1 LVVEE
6 MRTVWVFGDSFSV
19 DFENNRIGNFELYK
33 DLKGSYPKSWGK
45 LISEELGCDYKNFAQ
60 GGWDNYSILQSFCEN
75 ITEIKPNDIVFVGWA
90 PEPRIRITDENGK
103 WRSFNVMSQIDWGGI
118 SSDCILDLLLNR
130 VTGEHRESN
139 KGVEEERI
147 AWENMIKFT
156 MKDMILHIWRWS
168 NIIDRGYQTIQEE
181 SDGNIEDTHWSENG
195 HVSYFKDLIK
205 ELNLMNK
212 LI

>member
-1 LVVEE
+1 
-6 MRTVWVFGDSFSV
+6 MKTIWVFGDSFSV

-33 DLKGSYPKSWGK
+33 DLKGYYPKSWGK
-45 LISEELGCDYKNFAQ
+45 LISEELGYEYKNFAQ

-103 WRSFNVMSQIDWGGI
+103 WRSFNAMAQIDWGGI

-130 VTGEHRESN
+130 VTGEHKEPN
-139 KGVEEERI
+139 KGVEEERM

-156 MKDMILHIWRWS
+156 MKDMILHIWKWGDKGLFM
-168 NIIDRGYQTIQEE
+168 NFQTIEQETNGLIP
-181 SDGNIEDTHWSENG
+181 DGHWSEDG
-195 HVSYFKDLIK
+195 HINFSKNLIR
-205 ELNLMNK
+205 NLKLSNK

>member
-1 LVVEE
+1 
-6 MRTVWVFGDSFSV
+6 MKTIWVFGDSFSV

-33 DLKGSYPKSWGK
+33 DLKGYYPKSWGK
-45 LISEELGCDYKNFAQ
+45 LISEELGCEYKNYAF

-75 ITEIKPNDIVFVGWA
+75 ITEIKPNDIVFVGWT

-130 VTGEHRESN
+130 VTGEHKEPN
-139 KGVEEERI
+139 KGVEEERM

-156 MKDMILHIWRWS
+156 MKDMILHIWKWGDKGLFM
-168 NIIDRGYQTIQEE
+168 NFQTIEQETNGLIP
-181 SDGNIEDTHWSENG
+181 DGHWSEDG
-195 HVSYFKDLIK
+195 HINFSKYLIR
-205 ELNLMNK
+205 NLKLSNK

>member
-1 LVVEE
+1 

>member
-1 LVVEE
+1 

-33 DLKGSYPKSWGK
+33 DLKGYYPKSWGK
-45 LISEELGCDYKNFAQ
+45 LISEELGCEYKNYAF

-75 ITEIKPNDIVFVGWA
+75 ITEIKPNDIVFVGWT

-103 WRSFNVMSQIDWGGI
+103 WRSFNAMAQIDWGGI

>member
-1 LVVEE
+1 

-103 WRSFNVMSQIDWGGI
+103 WRSFNAMAQIDWGGI

-130 VTGEHRESN
+130 VTGEHKDPN
-139 KGVEEERI
+139 KGVEEERM

>member
-1 LVVEE
+1 

-33 DLKGSYPKSWGK
+33 DLKGYYPKSWGK
-45 LISEELGCDYKNFAQ
+45 LISEELGCEYKNYAF

-75 ITEIKPNDIVFVGWA
+75 ITEIKPNDIVFVGWT

>member
-1 LVVEE
+1 
-6 MRTVWVFGDSFSV
+6 MKTVWVFGDSFSV

-33 DLKGSYPKSWGK
+33 DLKGYYPKSWGK
-45 LISEELGCDYKNFAQ
+45 LISEELGCEYKNYAF

-75 ITEIKPNDIVFVGWA
+75 ITEIKPNDIVFVGWT

-118 SSDCILDLLLNR
+118 NSDCILDLLLNR

>member
-1 LVVEE
+1 
-6 MRTVWVFGDSFSV
+6 MKTVWVFGDSFSV

-33 DLKGSYPKSWGK
+33 DLKGYYPKSWGK
-45 LISEELGCDYKNFAQ
+45 LISEELGCEYKNYAF

-75 ITEIKPNDIVFVGWA
+75 ITEIKPNDIVFVGWT

>member
-1 LVVEE
+1 

-33 DLKGSYPKSWGK
+33 GLKGYYPKSWGK
-45 LISEELGCDYKNFAQ
+45 LISEELGCEYKNYAF

-75 ITEIKPNDIVFVGWA
+75 ITEIKPNDIVFVGWT

-156 MKDMILHIWRWS
+156 MKDMIIHIWRWI

>member
-1 LVVEE
+1 

-33 DLKGSYPKSWGK
+33 DLKGYYPKSWGK
-45 LISEELGCDYKNFAQ
+45 LISEELGCNYKNFAQ

-103 WRSFNVMSQIDWGGI
+103 WKSFNTMAQIDWGGI
-118 SSDCILDLLLNR
+118 SSDCILNLLLNR
-130 VTGEHRESN
+130 VTGEHRKSN
-139 KGVEEERI
+139 KGVEEERM
-147 AWENMIKFT
+147 AWETMIMFT
-156 MKDMILHIWRWS
+156 MKDIILHIWKWVD
-168 NIIDRGYQTIQEE
+168 NGLFKNFQTIEQDT
-181 SDGNIEDTHWSENG
+181 DGLVPDGHWSEEG
-195 HVSYFKDLIK
+195 HINFSKYLIEK
-205 ELNLMNK
+205 LKLSNK

>member
-1 LVVEE
+1 

-103 WRSFNVMSQIDWGGI
+103 WRSFNAMAQIDWGGI

-168 NIIDRGYQTIQEE
+168 NIIDRGYQKPIPTSRKIR
-181 SDGNIEDTHWSENG
+181 
-195 HVSYFKDLIK
+195 
-205 ELNLMNK
+205 
-212 LI
+212 